1 MDLIIYLTIG
11 GFIVLALGT
20 AVGYYTRQSIA
31 VKQSGTLEAKINTLV
46 AEAKKEAEETVLKAK
61 RNAVEILEEAKRDER
76 ERLRQVTLREE
87 RLSKKEELVEEKTER
102 VDHERELLRRK
113 AEEVKSIRQNVEVL
127 HRDAEERLLKTADMT
142 KEEAKTRLIKT
153 IEQEYRADL
162 LGAVQKL
169 ERERKEELERKSFQ
183 IMTAAI
189 QRYARSHVAEVT
201 TSVVNLA
208 DNELKGRIIGREGRN
223 IRALERATGVEIIVD
238 DTPGAITLSAFDPI
252 RREVAKITL
261 EKLLAD
267 GRIQPARIE
276 EKVEEAREE
285 LKKRLQRAGEEACY
299 EVGILDLPQPV
310 VHLLGRLSYRTS
322 FGQNVLLHSIEA
334 THLAGMLAYELGA
347 HVDVAKKGA
356 LLHDIGKAVDH
367 EIQGTHVE
375 LGRKILEKY
384 GVGEAVIHAMEA
396 HHEEYPF
403 ATPEAFIVTAAEA
416 ISAARPGARKD
427 TVENYIKRLEDLE
440 RIANAHAG
448 TERSYAIQAGRE
460 LRVFVQPE
468 RIDDYGALEMARTI
482 AKRIEEELK
491 YPGEIKVNVIR
502 ETRAVEYAR

>member
-1 MDLIIYLTIG
+1 MAAG
-11 GFIVLALGT
+11 A
-20 AVGYYTRQSIA
+20 AAGYWARQSIA
-31 VKQSGTLEAKINTLV
+31 AKQAGTLEAKITALV
-46 AEAKKEAEETVLKAK
+46 TEARKEAEETVLKAK
-61 RNAVEILEEAKRDER
+61 NKAVEILEEAKRDER

-87 RLSKKEELVEEKTER
+87 RVVKKESAVDAKNER
-102 VDHERELLRRK
+102 LEHDQEALRRK
-113 AEEVKSIRQNVEVL
+113 AEEVRALRQKVEALYTEAEAKVL
-127 HRDAEERLLKTADMT
+127 SVAGLT
-142 KEEAKTRLIKT
+142 KEEARATLLKSV
-153 IEQEYRADL
+153 EQAYRSELA
-162 LGAVQKL
+162 ATVQKL
-169 ERERKEELERKSFQ
+169 ERERHDELEQRAFA

-189 QRYARSHVAEVT
+189 QRYARTHVADAT
-201 TSVVNLA
+201 TSVVNLP

-252 RREVAKITL
+252 RREIAKITL
-261 EKLLAD
+261 EKLLSD

-285 LKKRLQRAGEEACY
+285 LKKRIQKAGEEACF
-299 EVGILDLPQPV
+299 EVGVIDLPQPV
-310 VHLLGRLSYRTS
+310 VHLLGRLAWRTS

-334 THLAGMLAYELGA
+334 AHLSGMLASELGA
-347 HVDVAKKGA
+347 NADIAKKGA

-375 LGRKILEKY
+375 LGRKILQKY
-384 GVGEAVIHAMEA
+384 GVSQAVIHAMEA
-396 HHEEYPF
+396 HHEDYPF
-403 ATPEAFIVTAAEA
+403 ATPEAYIVTAAEA

-440 RIANAHAG
+440 RIANAHEG
-448 TERSYAIQAGRE
+448 TERSFAIQAGRE
-460 LRVFVQPE
+460 IRVLVVPE
-468 RIDDYGALEMARTI
+468 KVDDYGALQMARNI